1 MQQGPIWWELPRAS
15 SALGSAVRRRFAREI
30 HRGAWHLL
38 DVVMV
43 LSEY

>member
-1 MQQGPIWWELPRAS
+1 MQQGPIWWELPKAS
-15 SALGSAVRRRFAREI
+15 SALGSAVRRLLSREI
-30 HRGAWHLL
+30 HVGAWHLL